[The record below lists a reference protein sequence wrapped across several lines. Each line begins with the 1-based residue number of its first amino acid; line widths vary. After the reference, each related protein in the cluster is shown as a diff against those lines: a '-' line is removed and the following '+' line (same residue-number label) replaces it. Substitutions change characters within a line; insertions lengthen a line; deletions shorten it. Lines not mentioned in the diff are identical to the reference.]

1 MSPKIL
7 SQLNGAQSAQI
18 NGLADECSARD
29 GIKYTPYTGSEA
41 EGDFFA
47 LCYKKKRLVGF
58 AFLCAGEPAEIS
70 GFVHPDFRRR
80 HIFTSMVKALK
91 RHAKA
96 GAFEFSGRDGYP
108 GFGECSAAL
117 GASVRREEYLMR
129 FASETLP
136 VCAKALR
143 FVRQEDGTL
152 LFFENGEAP
161 IGRVALYY
169 DGALANI
176 CNVFVEPDF
185 RRQGVGFSMLCF
197 VLSELKGQGVNNIIL
212 QVSGSNKPALSLY
225 AKCGFEIADSVVF
238 YSRFV

>member
-1 MSPKIL
+1 MSLKIL
-7 SQLNGAQSAQI
+7 SQLNDSRLAQI
-18 NGLADECSARD
+18 KELADECSARD
-29 GIKYTPYTGSEA
+29 GIKYSPYTGGEA
-41 EGDFFA
+41 ENDFFA
-47 LCYKKKRLVGF
+47 LCHKKKRLVGF

-80 HIFTSMVKALK
+80 HIFTRMVKDLK
-91 RHAKA
+91 KHAKA
-96 GAFEFSGRDGYP
+96 GAYEFSGWDGYP
-108 GFGECSAAL
+108 GFRECAAAF
-117 GASVRREEYLMR
+117 GASDRREEYLMR

-143 FVRQEDGTL
+143 YVRQEDGTL
-152 LFFENGEAP
+152 LFFENGKAP
-161 IGRVALYY
+161 IGRVTLYY

-185 RRQGVGFSMLCF
+185 RGHGVGFSMLCF
-197 VLSELKGQGVNNIIL
+197 VLSELKGQGVNKIIL

>member
-1 MSPKIL
+1 MSLKIL
-7 SQLNGAQSAQI
+7 SQLNDTHSTQI
-18 NGLADECSARD
+18 KEFADECSARD
-29 GIKYTPYTGSEA
+29 GIKYSPYTGGEA
-41 EGDFFA
+41 EDDFFA
-47 LCYKKKRLVGF
+47 LCYKKNRLVGF

-80 HIFTSMVKALK
+80 HIFTRMVKALK
-91 RHAKA
+91 KHAKT
-96 GAFEFSGRDGYP
+96 GACEFSGRDGYP
-108 GFGECSAAL
+108 GFEKCAAAL
-117 GASVRREEYLMR
+117 GASNRREEYLMR

-136 VCAKALR
+136 VCSKALR

-152 LFFENGEAP
+152 LFFDNGEAP
-161 IGRVALYY
+161 IGHVTLYY

-197 VLSELKGQGVNNIIL
+197 VLSKLKGQGVSNIIL

>member
-1 MSPKIL
+1 MSLKIL
-7 SQLNGAQSAQI
+7 SQINGVHPAQI
-18 NGLADECSARD
+18 KELADECSARD
-29 GIKYTPYTGSEA
+29 GIKYSPYTGGGA

-47 LCYKKKRLVGF
+47 LCHKKNKLVGF
-58 AFLCAGEPAEIS
+58 AFLCACEPDEIS
-70 GFVHPDFRRR
+70 GFVHPDFRRQ
-80 HIFTSMVKALK
+80 HIFTRMVKALK
-91 RHAKA
+91 KHAKA
-96 GAFEFSGRDGYP
+96 GASEFSGRDGYP
-108 GFGECSAAL
+108 GFVECAEAL
-117 GASVRREEYLMR
+117 GASDRREEYLMR

-136 VCAKALR
+136 VCSKALR

-161 IGRVALYY
+161 IGHVTLYY

-185 RRQGVGFSMLCF
+185 RGQGVGFSMLCF
-197 VLSELKGQGVNNIIL
+197 VLSELKGQGVSNIIL